1 MKKETE
7 DSHNQKLKLT
17 ENRSLF
23 LRDKSIHQLSVLWR
37 QYNLSKIDLKI

>member
-17 ENRSLF
+17 ENRSFF
-23 LRDKSIHQLSVLWR
+23 LRDKSIQQLSVLWR

>member
-23 LRDKSIHQLSVLWR
+23 LRDKSIQQLSILWR